1 MIRTFAKTLTDG
13 ELSEQGM
20 ELRIQHPRSPHTKP
34 HPGGGHIVL
43 MRYVADQAYLPVA
56 VHGHHNQGCNTGCNT
71 MQEHQFL
78 GGGRLEAEVIHYKGY
93 RADNDLVLMLDKRG
107 LEGTVPKHWDCGT
120 LVMQTATGADFQE
133 LYDMIMSVLCKGCLL
148 AVPRLADCTI
158 VKAGEWRCID
168 GCWRRALKDVTV
180 TRKVDGTLNAPL
192 AGEPATA
199 DWSTC
204 YDINSL
210 LDTAVNS
217 NPNSA
222 SSRPSAWVRAGGW
235 ATQGVSG
242 EKPPGKAIIKDELS
256 GGFAYDAAG
265 NLIPP
270 KPGKYDFTFRVATIA
285 DQTKLYQNPQ
295 KLKVSVTIN
304 GVAETSLIQ
313 DDYTGHHSGEESND
327 VRIPIGALQ
336 AGDKVSVVTIDEST
350 GNYLAAY
357 DLKLVFISDLE

>member
-93 RADNDLVLMLDKRG
+93 RADNDLVLVLDKRG

-192 AGEPATA
+192 AGEPATS
-199 DWSTC
+199 DWSQC
-204 YDINSL
+204 YGINSL
-210 LDTAVNS
+210 LNLLLNNNTR
-217 NPNSA
+217 SA
-222 SSRPSAWVRAGGW
+222 ANNPSAWVRVGTAPNQKQSGNKPPNTASNQLLAGGFRFD
-235 ATQGVSG
+235 S
-242 EKPPGKAIIKDELS
+242 
-256 GGFAYDAAG
+256 AG
-265 NLIPP
+265 NLIAPR
-270 KPGKYDFTFRVATIA
+270 PGIYDATFRIATIA
-285 DQTKLYQNPQ
+285 AEQKLYQNPY
-295 KLKVSVTIN
+295 KLKVQLVIN
-304 GVAETSLIQ
+304 GQVETQLIQ
-313 DDYTGHHSGEESND
+313 DDYAGKTPGEELND
-327 VRIPIGALQ
+327 FRCPTLALN
-336 AGDKVSVVTIDEST
+336 AGDAITVHTVDESAQ
-350 GNYLAAY
+350 NWLSAY
-357 DLKLVFISDLE
+357 DVKLVFISDLE